1 MKQILAEGFGREDC
15 HVKMTIFVSLVW
27 LYVNLRIG
35 CKAQLTIPTPTT
47 ANTGSS
53 WLRPY
58 G

>member
-1 MKQILAEGFGREDC
+1 MKQILAEGLGREDC
-15 HVKMTIFVSLVW
+15 HVNMAICVTVSWMEERKRRGEV
-27 LYVNLRIG
+27 
-35 CKAQLTIPTPTT
+35 QLTVPTPTT